1 MRTPVHD
8 TTPRL
13 DRLHRA
19 APAAKQLAISTATL
33 WRWAK
38 QGKLNAVKLS
48 DRVTGFRES
57 EIQAL
62 IAGGAKK

>member
-1 MRTPVHD
+1 MANHANETKAGD
-8 TTPRL
+8 S
-13 DRLHRA
+13 LHRA
-19 APAAKQLAISTATL
+19 TATAKRLAISTATL

-38 QGKLNAVKLS
+38 QGKLTAVKLS

-62 IAGGAKK
+62 IAGGAK

>member
-1 MRTPVHD
+1 MAKHANVI
-8 TTPRL
+8 TTG

-19 APAAKQLAISTATL
+19 PATAHRLAISRATL

-38 QGKLNAVKLS
+38 QGKITAVKLS

-62 IAGGAKK
+62 IAGGAK

>member
-1 MRTPVHD
+1 MANHANQPSTGD
-8 TTPRL
+8 S
-13 DRLHRA
+13 LHRA
-19 APAAKQLAISTATL
+19 PATAKRLAISRATL

-38 QGKLNAVKLS
+38 QGKLTAVKLS

-62 IAGGAKK
+62 IAGGAK

>member
-1 MRTPVHD
+1 MGKQHQTAHVAD
-8 TTPRL
+8 S
-13 DRLHRA
+13 LHRA
-19 APAAKQLAISTATL
+19 HATAKRLAISRATL

-38 QGKLNAVKLS
+38 QGKITAVKLS

-62 IAGGAKK
+62 IAGGAK

>member
-1 MRTPVHD
+1 MTNKPSNAVTHD
-8 TTPRL
+8 S
-13 DRLHRA
+13 LHRA
-19 APAAKQLAISTATL
+19 PATAKRLAISVATL

-38 QGKLNAVKLS
+38 QGKLTAVKLS

-62 IAGGAKK
+62 IAGGAKQ

>member
-1 MRTPVHD
+1 MRTQPSTAAPSD
-8 TTPRL
+8 S
-13 DRLHRA
+13 LHRA
-19 APAAKQLAISTATL
+19 HATAKRLAISRATL

-38 QGKLNAVKLS
+38 QGRITAVKLS

-62 IAGGAKK
+62 IAGGAK

>member
-1 MRTPVHD
+1 MASHTPTA
-8 TTPRL
+8 TTQ
-13 DRLHRA
+13 DSLHRA
-19 APAAKQLAISTATL
+19 SATAKRLAISRATL

-38 QGKLNAVKLS
+38 QGRITAVKLS

-62 IAGGAKK
+62 IAGGAK

>member
-1 MRTPVHD
+1 MASHTPA
-8 TTPRL
+8 TTEQ
-13 DRLHRA
+13 DSLHRA
-19 APAAKQLAISTATL
+19 PATAKRLAISRATL

-38 QGKLNAVKLS
+38 QGRITAVKLS

-62 IAGGAKK
+62 IAGGAK

>member
-1 MRTPVHD
+1 MRTASHSAQAPD
-8 TTPRL
+8 S
-13 DRLHRA
+13 LHRA
-19 APAAKQLAISTATL
+19 PATAKRLAISRATL

-38 QGKLNAVKLS
+38 QGKITAVKLS

-62 IAGGAKK
+62 ISGGAQ